1 MKIEWPGMSLS
12 QTMILNRMVS
22 ISKKKNIGE
31 SPRLPGLVNKNNE
44 KIENLFSINII
55 KAPSIYIKDLILLKN

>member
-1 MKIEWPGMSLS
+1 MKIEWIGTSLS
-12 QTMILNRMVS
+12 QAKLLNRMFS
-22 ISKKKNIGE
+22 KLKKKNTGE

-55 KAPSIYIKDLILLKN
+55 